1 MAIDLLNG
9 LIDILWLIWCH
20 VGADVVSV
28 YLKAADLRQNIFI
41 FTKPLTP
48 KIPFSFNKVI
58 ESDGEILPFEKC
70 LESNVIILIW
80 MPSSVFIF
88 TFLRDITA
96 MLPIFYLHVLRKNLE
111 WNYCGH
117 TGMECYKITM
127 CVCLDL
133 FYEKSEAAVF
143 YFFHLWKKQTN
154 KQKQENIWNHN
165 SVLRVFRLHW
175 PSVSFCRYEK
185 KKKKVPLH
193 FLHLCFWRWLLFS
206 VCETTLNTWSDTV
219 SVYTDN
225 QVFNTCYWYV
235 YADTFITFYGLHS
248 SSSTLKVWKLVAS
261 GANTPFTFEIVHWNM
276 EKNWGFI

>member
-133 FYEKSEAAVF
+133 YYEKSEAAVF
-143 YFFHLWKKQTN
+143 LFLSPLKKTN
-154 KQKQENIWNHN
+154 KQTKTGEYLKSQFSPESIQTALTLCHF
-165 SVLRVFRLHW
+165 VGMKKRRKKCLYIFYIYVFW
-175 PSVSFCRYEK
+175 S
-185 KKKKVPLH
+185 
-193 FLHLCFWRWLLFS
+193 WLLFS

-235 YADTFITFYGLHS
+235 YADAFITFYGLHS